1 MESTILLNYLHKE
14 KINISGIKKYEKTQT
29 GQAQIFL
36 QEDGESMITIMSG
49 ANSYLSPED
58 IYKKKALF
66 SKAKFCLLQTEIP
79 ISTIQKACELA
90 KQMNICTILKPSTGP
105 RIPEELF
112 PLIDFMIPNI
122 NEIMELVPHAKNC
135 KLAAEELLRKGVK
148 TVMVSLGPDGIYIR
162 NKDIDS
168 VIGAVPVPVIDAT
181 GASDAFISTFTAYL
195 AKGSS
200 ILSAAKIANYAAA
213 LSIGKQG
220 VAPALVDKDVL
231 EAFVRKQDSSLLFP

>member
-1 MESTILLNYLHKE
+1 
-14 KINISGIKKYEKTQT
+14 
-29 GQAQIFL
+29 
-36 QEDGESMITIMSG
+36 
-49 ANSYLSPED
+49 
-58 IYKKKALF
+58 
-66 SKAKFCLLQTEIP
+66 
-79 ISTIQKACELA
+79 
-90 KQMNICTILKPSTGP
+90 
-105 RIPEELF
+105 
-112 PLIDFMIPNI
+112 
-122 NEIMELVPHAKNC
+122 
-135 KLAAEELLRKGVK
+135 
-148 TVMVSLGPDGIYIR
+148 MVSLGPDGIYIR